1 MPENRRPPI
10 WDARPE
16 PRPPLSAQ
24 EVDPTRLDPDL
35 RSDAI
40 CTLAWVTDGFEAVQL
55 FINPAL
61 SDRAET
67 LCEAA
72 QVWTSV
78 HRDLDSLSRAILAY
92 ADQEGLS
99 ASIYEQPRDDLS
111 AGTIAVAF
119 EIG

>member
-1 MPENRRPPI
+1 MTERRHPPI

-24 EVDPTRLDPDL
+24 EIDPTALDPDL

-40 CTLAWVTDGFEAVQL
+40 CTLAWVTDGYEAVQL
-55 FINPAL
+55 FANPAL
-61 SDRAET
+61 MDRAQT

-92 ADQEGLS
+92 ADAEGLS
-99 ASIYEQPRDDLS
+99 ASIYERPPDDLS
-111 AGTIAVAF
+111 AGTVAVAF